1 MASGQA
7 NTTRWFQRDD
17 QKPDAAA
24 AKFITAQLERIDRGL
39 AIAFPNGKVSNQKLK
54 TEAAAK
60 KKLLKTALDYARGK
74 RAYLSTWKAGPLP
87 KTEDAFVALVM
98 REAADIPAMFE
109 RAKIPLDVHEA
120 IAQIM
125 TDNAEVIQ
133 MLKDA

>member
-1 MASGQA
+1 MPTGQA
-7 NTTRWFQRDD
+7 NSTRWFHRDG
-17 QKPDAAA
+17 QAQDAAA
-24 AKFITAQLERIDRGL
+24 VKFLTDKLARLDQAL

-54 TEAAAK
+54 TEAAVK
-60 KKLLKTALDYARGK
+60 KKLLKTALDYVRGK
-74 RAYLSTWKAGPLP
+74 RAYLSTWKAGPMP

-109 RAKIPLDVHEA
+109 RAKIPLETHEA
-120 IAQIM
+120 IARIL